1 MDPYLLSSPS
11 HKRTKRRGGEWRGRE
26 KRKGSWER
34 KRSKDLRPTAS
45 RISLPILGEGEGEMG
60 EEGRW
65 RRGKRRKGRKRRG
78 GGGGKKGE
86 GKEEEGEGGGGG
98 NNYHITNTQ
107 TSTIFITG

>member
-1 MDPYLLSSPS
+1 MWIPPYYPLHP
-11 HKRTKRRGGEWRGRE
+11 TKEQKEGGGGKWRGRE

-45 RISLPILGEGEGEMG
+45 RIRLPILGEGEGEMG

-65 RRGKRRKGRKRRG
+65 RRRKRRKRRKGRKRRG

-86 GKEEEGEGGGGG
+86 RKE
-98 NNYHITNTQ
+98 
-107 TSTIFITG
+107 

>member
-65 RRGKRRKGRKRRG
+65 GRREDG
-78 GGGGKKGE
+78 GGGRGGRGGREGEVGEERKGKGRRRRGRE
-86 GKEEEGEGGGGG
+86 GEEE
-98 NNYHITNTQ
+98 IT
-107 TSTIFITG
+107 II